1 MSQGKMGR
9 HPTNAV
15 ERLPGHHELCL
26 LSGITI
32 YLFQEFKH
40 IVVLG
45 VALTNGAVSGWPARA
60 PTPLELAG
68 KQRLLPAFKPAVAKA
83 ARPEAWVHRSNTLL
97 NIP

>member
-1 MSQGKMGR
+1 MGR

-15 ERLPGHHELCL
+15 ERLPGHSEL
-26 LSGITI
+26 SVVWNYNI
-32 YLFQEFKH
+32 FVQEFKH

-68 KQRLLPAFKPAVAKA
+68 KQRLLPAFKPAFAKA
-83 ARPEAWVHRSNTLL
+83 ARPEAWVHRSNTPL